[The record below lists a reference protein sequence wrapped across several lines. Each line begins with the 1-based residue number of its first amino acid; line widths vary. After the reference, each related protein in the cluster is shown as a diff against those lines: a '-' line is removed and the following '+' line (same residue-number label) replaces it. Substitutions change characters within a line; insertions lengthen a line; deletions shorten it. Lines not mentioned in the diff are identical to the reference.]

1 MIRCKFLNIKTF
13 IPLTLF
19 IIGCASVKYIG
30 KSYEPTTSVDVYY
43 SEKDIKKEYEV
54 MGHAIGRGAEIFVT
68 DEQIHKKL
76 MEEARKR
83 GADAIVLTGLDIDH
97 VSAGDTSMEEKQYE
111 ATFIK
116 YKSSTEEME
125 EIPDQEEPE
134 EM

>member
-1 MIRCKFLNIKTF
+1 MIRYKFLDIKTF

-54 MGHAIGRGAEIFVT
+54 MGHAIGRGPEIFVS
-68 DEQIHKKL
+68 DEQVHKKL
-76 MEEARKR
+76 IEKARQK
-83 GADAIVLTGLDIDH
+83 GADAIILTGVDVDIESTGESS
-97 VSAGDTSMEEKQYE
+97 VQTKEFE

-116 YKSSTEEME
+116 YKSSTEDV
-125 EIPDQEEPE
+125 PDQEEPE